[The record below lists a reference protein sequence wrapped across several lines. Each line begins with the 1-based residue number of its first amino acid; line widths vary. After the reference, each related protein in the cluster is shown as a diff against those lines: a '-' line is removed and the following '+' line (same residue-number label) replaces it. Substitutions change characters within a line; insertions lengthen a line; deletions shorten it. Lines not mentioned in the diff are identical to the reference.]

1 MEAAYDRLH
10 LIKQRRG
17 VPTKI
22 LPPIVLPH
30 MLADLEAPAPIPR
43 SFDKKY
49 RLQNRFYHFELA
61 GNKVHSVDNW
71 LLPTSLEVKRG
82 NF

>member
-1 MEAAYDRLH
+1 MEAASGRLH
-10 LIKQRRG
+10 GVMHRRG
-17 VPTKI
+17 PRTKI
-22 LPPIVLPH
+22 LSQIHLPH

-61 GNKVHSVDNW
+61 GNKMRSVHNW